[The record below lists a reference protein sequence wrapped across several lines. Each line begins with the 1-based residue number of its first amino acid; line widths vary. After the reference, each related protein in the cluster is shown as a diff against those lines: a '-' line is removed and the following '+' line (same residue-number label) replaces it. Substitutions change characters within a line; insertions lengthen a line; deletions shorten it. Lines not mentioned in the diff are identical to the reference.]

1 MEITGGMEFWVNDK
15 GRIRLFT
22 IAESSRSKAQA
33 LLRERLPGV
42 EFTTWQPVPSGVVM
56 MLKMRAGEILEW
68 SPANAARGRSM

>member
-42 EFTTWQPVPSGVVM
+42 EFTTWQPVPSGVVT
-56 MLKMRAGEILEW
+56 MLKMRIGEILEW
-68 SPANAARGRSM
+68 SPASAPRGRSM